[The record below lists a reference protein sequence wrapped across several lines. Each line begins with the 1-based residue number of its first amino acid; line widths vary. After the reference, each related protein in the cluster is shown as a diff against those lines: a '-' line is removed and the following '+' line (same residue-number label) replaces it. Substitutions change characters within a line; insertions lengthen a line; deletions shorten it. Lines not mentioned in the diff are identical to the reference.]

1 MSNGCHSLQ
10 CINASAAVH
19 SAEGCT
25 RARLPAPFWA
35 SVDALVAP
43 LPPCRCAAGLG
54 LTALVLLALRLG
66 STEAFQSA
74 AAFDW
79 TAGDVSFGL
88 GDALGG
94 LLWAASL
101 YFCSPLQVSS

>member
-1 MSNGCHSLQ
+1 MS
-10 CINASAAVH
+10 AK
-19 SAEGCT
+19 
-25 RARLPAPFWA
+25 PAPH
-35 SVDALVAP
+35 LAP
-43 LPPCRCAAGLG
+43 AAPQPPAGLG

-66 STEAFQSA
+66 STEAVQSA
-74 AAFDW
+74 AALDW

-101 YFCSPLQVSS
+101 YFTSPLQVRGQQRGCWAGGLP